1 MQTILDRY
9 NVGIEVVGINL
20 QQGGVRPPEQVQ
32 AAFDDVLKA
41 GQERERAKN
50 EAEAYAND
58 VIPRAVGTAS
68 RLKQEADG
76 YKARI
81 VAQAQGDAQRFKLL
95 AAEYQKAPQVTRDRL
110 YIDTMQQ
117 IYSNVTKVLVD
128 SKQGSN
134 LLYLPL
140 DKIIQQASQSTA
152 PAANAASSPA
162 DSGATNSNSNASA
175 DARAR
180 DGRTRDRDMR

>member
-1 MQTILDRY
+1 
-9 NVGIEVVGINL
+9 
-20 QQGGVRPPEQVQ
+20 
-32 AAFDDVLKA
+32 
-41 GQERERAKN
+41 
-50 EAEAYAND
+50 
-58 VIPRAVGTAS
+58 
-68 RLKQEADG
+68 LKQEADG

-110 YIDTMQQ
+110 YIDAMQQ

-140 DKIIQQASQSTA
+140 DKIIQQASQAATPAANPA
-152 PAANAASSPA
+152 PAASESSANNA
-162 DSGATNSNSNASA
+162 NNNASA